1 MWNKDGEGG
10 VMMHGCS
17 LRCLCGGNDG
27 KTWWKAGM
35 WNGAHGKVFWGW
47 FFVVVM
53 HVIACVDC

>member
-1 MWNKDGEGG
+1 M
-10 VMMHGCS
+10 VVCLM
-17 LRCLCGGNDG
+17 CLCGGNDG